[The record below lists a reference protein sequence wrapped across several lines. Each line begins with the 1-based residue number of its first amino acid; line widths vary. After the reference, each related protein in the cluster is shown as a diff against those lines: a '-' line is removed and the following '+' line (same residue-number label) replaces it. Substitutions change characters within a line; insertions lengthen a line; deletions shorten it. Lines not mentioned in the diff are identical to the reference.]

1 MPPPSRSAGAS
12 SPVFELLRHAPLRPG
27 GGFARDRSPEASEQ
41 INARLILLL
50 ANQVGDQHILEQAL
64 AIAGQINSELFHDN

>member
-1 MPPPSRSAGAS
+1 MSKLNTDTNFTDADAFYAALAD
-12 SPVFELLRHAPLRPG
+12 VH
-27 GGFARDRSPEASEQ
+27 RDRSDAESAA

-64 AIAGQINSELFHDN
+64 AIAGQIHIEE

>member
-1 MPPPSRSAGAS
+1 MSTLITDSNFTNADA
-12 SPVFELLRHAPLRPG
+12 FYAALAEIH
-27 GGFARDRSPEASEQ
+27 RDRSDAESAA

-64 AIAGQINSELFHDN
+64 AIAGQVHLEE